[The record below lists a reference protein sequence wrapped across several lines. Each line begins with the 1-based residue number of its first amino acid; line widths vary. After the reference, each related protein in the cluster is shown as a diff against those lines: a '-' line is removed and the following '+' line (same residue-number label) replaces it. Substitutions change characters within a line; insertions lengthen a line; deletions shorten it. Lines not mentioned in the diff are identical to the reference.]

1 MARTARTMAASID
14 DSRWGGASIGLH
26 WLSFLV
32 LLAVSLIGLFMDDLP
47 RGVTKLQVFAV
58 HKSLGLTVIALTLIR
73 LVWRLASKAPPS
85 LAGAPGWQE
94 TIARLTHAGLYLLL
108 FLVPF
113 SGWWYNSTSGY
124 ALQYFK
130 LFNVPALVATDLAF
144 KQQAKDIH
152 ALLFY
157 VLCGL
162 VAVHAAAALGHHYV
176 RRDRT
181 LVRMLPG
188 RRAPLGE
195 TS

>member
-1 MARTARTMAASID
+1 MAASID

-32 LLAVSLIGLFMDDLP
+32 VLATGLIGLFMGDLP
-47 RGVTKLQVFAV
+47 RGVTKLQVFAL
-58 HKSLGLTVIALTLIR
+58 HKSLGLTVIALTALR
-73 LVWRLASKAPPS
+73 LLWRLASKAPTP
-85 LAGAPGWQE
+85 LPGAPAWQDA
-94 TIARLTHAGLYLLL
+94 IARLTHAGLYLLL
-108 FLVPF
+108 LLVPF

-124 ALQYFK
+124 ALQYFR
-130 LFNVPALVATDLAF
+130 LFNMPALVATDLAF
-144 KQQAKDIH
+144 KQQAKEIH

-162 VAVHAAAALGHHYV
+162 VAAHAAAALGHHYV
-176 RRDRT
+176 WRDRT

-195 TS
+195 TP